1 MPPNYNLHSRNL
13 TPEQQRLIAMYIN
26 QYNQTNTHIDM
37 LLDMLDEIRG
47 NIVNVINSSQPRR
60 TRINRHSRN
69 ANTNIN
75 RLINQIFNDRQNN
88 YVHYDYNNPINPS
101 IYNDYNMFTIN
112 DFANLRNRS
121 NSYAD
126 MSFNS
131 IPRNNNNNI
140 NNNFD
145 FTQQNNDLSSFFTNF
160 LNSTVIVRPTTE
172 QIQNA
177 SRLIRYGDIDNP
189 LSETCPISLD
199 EFNHDDEVRQL
210 LPCGHIFHQNQFQEW
225 FNSNVRC
232 PVCRYDIRN
241 YRPLSRRNTPN
252 NLTPTSTPEP
262 QTTTTTP
269 SQTTPT
275 ETPDVQNTNTN
286 TNNTDRP
293 SSSPISNINV
303 VRDLLSNQ
311 IDHLTFDIT
320 DQQFTN
326 NFIDQV
332 ARNIF
337 QSMLNPRSQNNNDRF
352 MIDPSNN
359 ILFYETIIRPN
370 NPDDD
375 NN

>member
-1 MPPNYNLHSRNL
+1 MPINYNFSSRNL
-13 TPEQQRLIAMYIN
+13 TPEQQRLITMYVN
-26 QYNQTNTHIDM
+26 QYNQTNAHIDM

-75 RLINQIFNDRQNN
+75 RLINQMFNDRQNN
-88 YVHYDYNNPINPS
+88 YVHYDYNEPINPS

-121 NSYAD
+121 NDNVD
-126 MSFNS
+126 MSFNG

-145 FTQQNNDLSSFFTNF
+145 FAQHNNDLSSLLTSF

-189 LSETCPISLD
+189 LSESCPISLD
-199 EFNHDDEVRQL
+199 EFNDDDQVRQL
-210 LPCGHIFHQNQFQEW
+210 LPCGHIFHQSQFQEW

-252 NLTPTSTPEP
+252 NLTPTPTPES

-269 SQTTPT
+269 SQTTPIESPT
-275 ETPDVQNTNTN
+275 TQNTNTN
-286 TNNTDRP
+286 NIESP
-293 SSSPISNINV
+293 SSPLSNINV
-303 VRDLLSNQ
+303 VRDPLSNQ

-326 NFIDQV
+326 NFIDRV

-337 QSMLNPRSQNNNDRF
+337 QSMLNPHSQNNNDRF

-370 NPDDD
+370 NPNND